1 MNITSME
8 TTGIKAG
15 ASFMNGLAFFN
26 IYQLK
31 LSEMLSPTVGLLQ
44 PTGYFPEHFVT

>member
-15 ASFMNGLAFFN
+15 ASFMNGFTFFGL
-26 IYQLK
+26 YK
-31 LSEMLSPTVGLLQ
+31 LNNLRP
-44 PTGYFPEHFVT
+44 

>member
-15 ASFMNGLAFFN
+15 ASFMNGLTFFGLSTS
-26 IYQLK
+26 IIRGPDRSIPSRGLILK
-31 LSEMLSPTVGLLQ
+31 
-44 PTGYFPEHFVT
+44 